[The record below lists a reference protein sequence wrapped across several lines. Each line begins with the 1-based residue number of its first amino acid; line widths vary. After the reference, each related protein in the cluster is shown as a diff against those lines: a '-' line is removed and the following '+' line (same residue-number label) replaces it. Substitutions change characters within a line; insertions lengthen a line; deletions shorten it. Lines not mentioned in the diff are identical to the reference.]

1 MIPDSKKGLLD
12 HFHHHGYVNP
22 DDLVALL
29 TEAGPKTV
37 NYGAGGIGALQFVLA
52 SAPCCA

>member
-1 MIPDSKKGLLD
+1 MILDSKKGLLD

>member
-1 MIPDSKKGLLD
+1 MILDSKKGLLD

-29 TEAGPKTV
+29 TEAGLKTV
-37 NYGAGGIGALQFVLA
+37 NTRPA
-52 SAPCCA
+52 SAVSETIQRDS